1 MESHDIDLMRYE
13 EQQAIAEVERER
25 TVAELEED
33 LVSLFCWANRKELDL
48 EDIMEAVR
56 TSLEISQDGKFEVK
70 EI

>member
-25 TVAELEED
+25 NVAELEED

-56 TSLEISQDGKFEVK
+56 TSLEISQDGKFKVE
-70 EI
+70 EA